1 MDSSQ
6 TTASAATGG
15 VPAGGNVMMTR
26 QSNDASPVESSA
38 TTVGTA
44 GTLMDDQKQN
54 LTEVINSILKTLGV
68 LHQLSLTVSSFN
80 VASQLPLLQRMYLIG
95 HLIFILANYV
105 LFGFMPLFSSE
116 CFYCGLY
123 RGLLGLEVLL
133 VIEYVFHR
141 NNLVLEL
148 DNMTRLADKCN
159 IQVPMEILN
168 LVDDGKNPDEFTRD
182 MLNGCIAKNQ
192 ITKGKAYAFKSM
204 RRHLLEEL
212 EQAFPD
218 EVDAYREIRA
228 ASAAVSYIVYML
240 FLVNVNFICL

>member
-38 TTVGTA
+38 TTAGTA

-54 LTEVINSILKTLGV
+54 LTEVINSIQKTLGV

-80 VASQLPLLQRMYLIG
+80 VASQLPLLQRM
-95 HLIFILANYV
+95 
-105 LFGFMPLFSSE
+105 
-116 CFYCGLY
+116 
-123 RGLLGLEVLL
+123 
-133 VIEYVFHR
+133 

-192 ITKGKAYAFKSM
+192 ITKGKADAFKSM